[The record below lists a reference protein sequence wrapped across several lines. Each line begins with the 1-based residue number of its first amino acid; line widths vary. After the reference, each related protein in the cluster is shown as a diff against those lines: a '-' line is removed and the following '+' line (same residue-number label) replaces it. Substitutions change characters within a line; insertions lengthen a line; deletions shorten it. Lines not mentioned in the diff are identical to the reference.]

1 MESGPHDPAV
11 DEVPR
16 RDSNDDASPPTVQ
29 SQSHESRGP
38 SHGQDTASRLTTDEL
53 ARHDQMLHNQSVLGS
68 SVHHSSATSLDAD
81 TDDFNSTLSDLDS
94 AVGSWRSSYTQ
105 SLTSSVVDYQY
116 ENGRRYHSYREGLY
130 HLPNDEHEQERLDL
144 QHHIYRVA
152 LDGCLYLAPLPKE
165 RIHDV
170 LDVGCGTGLWCI
182 DLADEL
188 PGAQVLGIDLS
199 PIQPDMVPPN
209 CKFLV
214 DDCNS
219 EWVFSQRFDL
229 IHTRAMTAGVKDWPR
244 LMQQAYDHLKPG
256 GYIELQEFSIVVHC
270 TPDTAEP
277 KPHMVKWAEQ
287 MNEAVGKAG
296 LDPVAPSKFDRQL
309 QEAGFTNI
317 VLKWQN
323 WPIGPWA
330 KGKKNKEI
338 GYWFA
343 EDVQDGVRNA
353 EALFTRMLGWS
364 SQEFA
369 VAAANVNN
377 EIKGRK
383 KHMWFEMCFAYAQ
396 KPPVP

>member
-1 MESGPHDPAV
+1 
-11 DEVPR
+11 
-16 RDSNDDASPPTVQ
+16 
-29 SQSHESRGP
+29 
-38 SHGQDTASRLTTDEL
+38 
-53 ARHDQMLHNQSVLGS
+53 
-68 SVHHSSATSLDAD
+68 
-81 TDDFNSTLSDLDS
+81 
-94 AVGSWRSSYTQ
+94 Q

-116 ENGRRYHSYREGLY
+116 ENGRRYHSYREGIY

-152 LDGCLYLAPLPKE
+152 LDGRLYSAPLPKE
-165 RIHDV
+165 QIHDV

-199 PIQPDMVPPN
+199 PIQPVMVPPN

-214 DDCNS
+214 EDCNS
-219 EWVFSQRFDL
+219 EWIFSQRFDL
-229 IHTRAMTAGVKDWPR
+229 IHTRAMTAGVKDWPW
-244 LMQQAYDHLKPG
+244 LMKQAFKHLKPG
-256 GYIELQEFSIVVHC
+256 GYIELQEFSIVAQC

-287 MNEAVGKAG
+287 MNEAAAKAG
-296 LDPVAPSKFDRQL
+296 LDLVAPGKFDRQL

-317 VLKWQN
+317 TLKWQN

-330 KGKKNKEI
+330 KGRKNKEI
-338 GYWFA
+338 GRWFA

-364 SQEFA
+364 SEEFA

-377 EIKGRK
+377 EIKERK
-383 KHMWFEMCFAYAQ
+383 KHMWIEMYVRSLPFEPLYFCGWESGDQELIFG
-396 KPPVP
+396 PPSAL